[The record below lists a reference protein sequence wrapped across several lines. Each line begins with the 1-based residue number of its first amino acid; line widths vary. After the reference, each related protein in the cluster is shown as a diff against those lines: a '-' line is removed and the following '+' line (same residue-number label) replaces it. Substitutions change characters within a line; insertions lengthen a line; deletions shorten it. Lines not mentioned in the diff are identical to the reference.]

1 MAESAALLP
10 AALRNR
16 GSYALIRLAALVR
29 QDCAEQLAP
38 LAISQA
44 QHGILCCLAEFGPCF
59 QKNVAERLGLDSGDL
74 VAHLDGL
81 QDAGFI
87 GRERDTRDR
96 RRQVLT
102 ITESGRQV
110 MRQAE
115 TELDESSHG
124 VLTILS
130 PAERA
135 ELHRLATRALL
146 AKAPAAWATEPTE
159 PA

>member
-1 MAESAALLP
+1 VAESGALLP

-16 GSYALIRLAALVR
+16 GSFALIRLAALVR

-38 LAISQA
+38 FGIGQA
-44 QHGILCCLAEFGPCF
+44 QHGILCCLDEFGPCF
-59 QKNVAERLGLDSGDL
+59 QKDVAARLGLDSGDL

-81 QDAGFI
+81 QDAGLI
-87 GRERDTRDR
+87 SRERDTRDR

-102 ITESGRQV
+102 ITESGRRV
-110 MRQAE
+110 LRQAE

-124 VLTILS
+124 VLTVLS

-135 ELHRLATRALL
+135 ELRRLATRVLL
-146 AKAPAAWATEPTE
+146 TRTPAAWATGPAEPD
-159 PA
+159 